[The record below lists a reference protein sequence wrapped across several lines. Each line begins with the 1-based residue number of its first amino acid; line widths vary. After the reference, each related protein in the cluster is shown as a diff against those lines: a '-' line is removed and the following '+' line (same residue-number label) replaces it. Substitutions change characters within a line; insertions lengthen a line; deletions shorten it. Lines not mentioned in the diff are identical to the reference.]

1 MTSCTIDWEYYEG
14 YSHCQTGH
22 LPPWISTEADA
33 SLSLVPKMDA
43 KFINNNE
50 DDHDDRNNDA
60 QVYLKEKM
68 HVIMRKDI

>member
-1 MTSCTIDWEYYEG
+1 M
-14 YSHCQTGH
+14 
-22 LPPWISTEADA
+22 
-33 SLSLVPKMDA
+33 A